1 MSLPSEMDMQCVT
14 FQPFLCINIHCN
26 MHSLV
31 SLTHGIILFSSPP
44 LPHWIRL
51 RHLPMSLPHS
61 IPLYECTLSFKS
73 IPLLMNVMQ
82 FSYFLVQPEG
92 NTLLQVFLYTCTSI
106 SFKQK
111 SQNGIAALKGMCTY
125 IWGFPSGSMV
135 KDPPTNAG
143 DLCSIP
149 WSGRS
154 PGGGHGNPLSIL
166 AWRIPGT
173 EEPGRLQSIGSQR
186 VRHD

>member
-1 MSLPSEMDMQCVT
+1 
-14 FQPFLCINIHCN
+14 
-26 MHSLV
+26 
-31 SLTHGIILFSSPP
+31 
-44 LPHWIRL
+44 
-51 RHLPMSLPHS
+51 
-61 IPLYECTLSFKS
+61 
-73 IPLLMNVMQ
+73 
-82 FSYFLVQPEG
+82 
-92 NTLLQVFLYTCTSI
+92 
-106 SFKQK
+106 
-111 SQNGIAALKGMCTY
+111 MCTY

-173 EEPGRLQSIGSQR
+173 EEPGRLQSIGSLQSCLTLCDPMNCR
-186 VRHD
+186 LPGSSVPGILQARILSGLPCPPSEDLPHPGIEYMSLKSPAGSFFTTSAAGKPPVSPVNPLICSSDQ